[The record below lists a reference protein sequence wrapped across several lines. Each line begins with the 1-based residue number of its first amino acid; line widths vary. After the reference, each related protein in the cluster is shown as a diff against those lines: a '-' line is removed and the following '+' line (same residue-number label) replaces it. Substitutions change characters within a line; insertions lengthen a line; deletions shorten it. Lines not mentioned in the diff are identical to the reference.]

1 MVPVVLGVR
10 ESRTR
15 VRRFEAFCR
24 SRQEEVIRPYVIGQ
38 LMGHTDIQSGLVNN
52 CARLIG
58 HANGAREQYAIYE
71 YTTEIIITSENMYQK

>member
-1 MVPVVLGVR
+1 MFADLKL
-10 ESRTR
+10 
-15 VRRFEAFCR
+15 FAEAAKR
-24 SRQEEVIRPYVIGQ
+24 K
-38 LMGHTDIQSGLVNN
+38 LLDHMLLDKKMGHTDIQSGLVNN